1 MIWNWKEKYKMNKKL
16 RSLVGMLFIGFALL
30 LVGCSG
36 DSANDSKAALS
47 ATEGTALADSGTLYL
62 KVNPEIAINYD
73 ENGKVTG
80 IVGVNDDGT
89 DIVNMYPDFIG
100 KDSGFVVKDLIAL
113 IGEAGFFVE
122 EIEGNAKKIVIE
134 LEAGSAIPGD
144 NFLEVMAAN
153 AQSAVEEYKL
163 NSNVEVDGETY
174 MTLDEAKN
182 IAFKHAG
189 IDGANAVFD
198 DQDFDIDDGVPHFE
212 LEFKLDGVEYEY
224 DIHAITGEVLNFER
238 DQDDDSGYD
247 DSAYGET
254 TKPAEKAAPKPA
266 KKPAPAPK
274 TETKKPAP
282 APKPAPKPAAK
293 PAPAKKADT
302 DYSDYD
308 DTDYTDYDDSDYDD
322 TDYDDTD
329 YDDTDYDDSDYDDSD
344 YD

>member
-1 MIWNWKEKYKMNKKL
+1 MNKKL

-36 DSANDSKAALS
+36 DSANGSKAALS

-80 IVGVNDDGT
+80 ILGVNDDGT

-100 KDSGFVVKDLIAL
+100 KDSGLVVKDLIAL

-122 EIEGNAKKIVIE
+122 EIEGSAKKIVIE
-134 LEAGSAIPGD
+134 VEAGSAIPGD
-144 NFLEVMAAN
+144 NFLEVMAAS

-163 NSNVEVDGETY
+163 NSNVEVDGKTY
-174 MTLDEAKN
+174 IKLDEAKN

-189 IDGANAVFD
+189 IDGTNAEFD

-212 LEFKLDGVEYEY
+212 LEFKLNDVEYEY
-224 DIHAITGEVLNFER
+224 NIHAITGEVLKFEH
-238 DQDDDSGYD
+238 DQNDDSGYD

-254 TKPAEKAAPKPA
+254 TKPVEKVAPKSDS
-266 KKPAPAPK
+266 KP
-274 TETKKPAP
+274 ETKKPAPKPAPSPETKKP
-282 APKPAPKPAAK
+282 APKPAPKPVAK

-308 DTDYTDYDDSDYDD
+308 DTDYTDYDDTDYDD

-329 YDDTDYDDSDYDDSD
+329 YDDTDYDDSDYD
-344 YD
+344 

>member
-1 MIWNWKEKYKMNKKL
+1 MNKKL

-36 DSANDSKAALS
+36 DSANDSQAALS
-47 ATEGTALADSGTLYL
+47 ATDGTVLADSGTLYL
-62 KVNPEIAINYD
+62 KVNPEIAIDYD

-89 DIVNMYPDFIG
+89 DIVDMYPDFIG
-100 KDSGFVVKDLIAL
+100 KDSGLVVKDLIAL

-134 LEAGSAIPGD
+134 LEAGSPMPGD
-144 NFLEVMAAN
+144 NFLEIMASS

-163 NSNVEVDGETY
+163 NSNVEVEGKTY
-174 MTLDEAKN
+174 MTLEEAKN

-198 DQDFDIDDGVPHFE
+198 DQDFDVDDGVPHFE

-224 DIHAITGEVLNFER
+224 DIHALTGEVLKFEQDR
-238 DQDDDSGYD
+238 DDNSGYD
-247 DSAYGET
+247 NSAYGET
-254 TKPAEKAAPKPA
+254 KKPAEKPVEKATSAPKKET
-266 KKPAPAPK
+266 KKLSPAPK
-274 TETKKPAP
+274 SKPAT
-282 APKPAPKPAAK
+282 
-293 PAPAKKADT
+293 PAKKADT

-308 DTDYTDYDDSDYDD
+308 DTDYS
-322 TDYDDTD
+322 
-329 YDDTDYDDSDYDDSD
+329 DYDDSDYDDSD
-344 YD
+344 YN

>member
-1 MIWNWKEKYKMNKKL
+1 MNKKL
-16 RSLVGMLFIGFALL
+16 KSLVGMLFIGFALL

-36 DSANDSKAALS
+36 ESANNSQTALS
-47 ATEGTALADSGTLYL
+47 ATDGTALVDSGTLYL
-62 KVNPEIAINYD
+62 KVNPEIAIDYD
-73 ENGKVTG
+73 ENGKVTS
-80 IVGVNDDGT
+80 IVGENDDGT

-100 KDSGFVVKDLIAL
+100 KDSGLVVKDLIAL

-122 EIEGNAKKIVIE
+122 EIEGSAKKIVIE

-144 NFLEVMAAN
+144 NFLQVMAAS
-153 AQSAVEEYKL
+153 AQAAVEEYKL

-174 MTLDEAKN
+174 KTLEEAKN

-198 DQDFDIDDGVPHFE
+198 DQEFDIDDGVPHFE

-224 DIHAITGEVLNFER
+224 SIHALTGEVLKFE
-238 DQDDDSGYD
+238 QDKNDDSGYD
-247 DSAYGET
+247 DSAYGEA
-254 TKPAEKAAPKPA
+254 TKPVEQPV
-266 KKPAPAPK
+266 KKPEPAPK
-274 TETKKPAP
+274 EETKKATP
-282 APKPAPKPAAK
+282 APKPVTKPA
-293 PAPAKKADT
+293 PQPAKKADTDYTDYDDT

-308 DTDYTDYDDSDYDD
+308 DTDYDD
-322 TDYDDTD
+322 TDYSD

>member
-1 MIWNWKEKYKMNKKL
+1 MSKKL

-36 DSANDSKAALS
+36 DSATDAKASLS
-47 ATEGTALADSGTLYL
+47 ATEGMALVDSGTLYL
-62 KVNPEIAINYD
+62 KVNPEIAIDYD

-89 DIVNMYPDFIG
+89 GIVDMYPDFIG
-100 KDSGFVVKDLIAL
+100 KDSGLVVKDLIAL

-174 MTLDEAKN
+174 LTLDEAKQV
-182 IAFKHAG
+182 AFEHAG
-189 IDGANAVFD
+189 IDGTNAVFD
-198 DQDFDIDDGVPHFE
+198 DQDFDIDDGIPHFE

-224 DIHAITGEVLNFER
+224 EVHAITKEILKYEIDNN
-238 DQDDDSGYD
+238 DDSKYD
-247 DSAYGET
+247 HSAYGET
-254 TKPAEKAAPKPA
+254 TKPAEQPAEKATSAPKEA
-266 KKPAPAPK
+266 
-274 TETKKPAP
+274 TKKPAP
-282 APKPAPKPAAK
+282 APKPA
-293 PAPAKKADT
+293 KKA
-302 DYSDYD
+302 
-308 DTDYTDYDDSDYDD
+308 DTDYTDYDDSDYSDYDD
-322 TDYDDTD
+322 TDYSD